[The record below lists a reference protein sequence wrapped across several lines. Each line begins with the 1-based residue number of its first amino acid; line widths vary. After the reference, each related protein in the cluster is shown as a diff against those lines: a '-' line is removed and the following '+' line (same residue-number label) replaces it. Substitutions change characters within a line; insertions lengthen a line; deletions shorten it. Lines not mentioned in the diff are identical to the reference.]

1 MLKCKIKYSGR
12 GAGIRVNAE
21 GTAKELMVEIAALI
35 GIVYQNI
42 NKRNPEASKE
52 FKNNLLGTLL
62 DPESPVWKGETL
74 C

>member
-12 GAGIRVNAE
+12 GAGIRVKAD
-21 GTAKELMVEIAALI
+21 GTAKELMAETAALI
-35 GIVYQNI
+35 SIVYQNI